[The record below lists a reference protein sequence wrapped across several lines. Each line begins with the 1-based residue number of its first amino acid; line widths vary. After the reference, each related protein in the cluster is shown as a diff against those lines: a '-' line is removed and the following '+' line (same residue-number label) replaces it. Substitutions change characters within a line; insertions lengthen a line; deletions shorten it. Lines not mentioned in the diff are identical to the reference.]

1 MLTKITQLSL
11 NMHSRLAMHYFF
23 EIILSDKELFMEK
36 FELYLIVI
44 NSIGF
49 ILYLVNMWL
58 YDHMAKGNGGSLLTI
73 VTS

>member
-1 MLTKITQLSL
+1 
-11 NMHSRLAMHYFF
+11 
-23 EIILSDKELFMEK
+23 MEK